1 MHWVVVFLFSSG
13 QLHATATLPGIPPQF
28 PAVSSHPASAA
39 TASRACGYMPTWIRQ
54 AGEELA
60 AFEHLSGLQAL
71 RREGLPTALAESPE
85 LQPGDQEAVA
95 GGGAKARLSQPAPA
109 SP

>member
-1 MHWVVVFLFSSG
+1 
-13 QLHATATLPGIPPQF
+13 
-28 PAVSSHPASAA
+28 
-39 TASRACGYMPTWIRQ
+39 MPTWIRQ

-95 GGGAKARLSQPAPA
+95 GGGRRHD
-109 SP
+109 